1 MPKDILTITGQPE
14 FDLVVKNGT
23 LITADVTYPAD
34 VGVRSERIVAIG
46 QGLSGRQEIDASG
59 MLVTPGAVDVHVHL
73 QMPAGPGLVSS
84 DDFFTGT
91 RAAAFG
97 GTTTVIDFV
106 EAELDQSLV
115 EAIAARRA
123 QADGRVVVDYGLHM
137 TIAAADLAK
146 LDQVPTV
153 AQAGCASFK
162 LYLAYEGFQLDDGG
176 FLQALEAIRAAG
188 GLAIVHAENGDV
200 IRTLVDRYRAQGR
213 IEPLWHARSHPALME
228 GEAAGRAID
237 LATLAGTPLYIV
249 HASCAEV
256 VERVAAARARGL
268 PIYGETC
275 PHYLLLTEA
284 LYSRPGVEGA
294 LPVCSPP
301 LRSQADQTRLWDALG
316 RGELQVVATDHCPFV
331 RADKAPRRRD
341 KARGLHDFSQVPGG
355 LPGIEARFPLLF
367 AFGVGM
373 GRISLN
379 RWVDLCCTA
388 PARLFG
394 LERKG
399 AIAVGYDA
407 DLVIFDPQH
416 AVRLSAETL
425 HENVDWT
432 PFEGMEVAGWPVVTI
447 SRGEIIVKDGEFSG
461 TAGRGRFVER
471 KNVKP
476 KFCTKIG

>member
-1 MPKDILTITGQPE
+1 MRTTCK
-14 FDLVVKNGT
+14 FDLVIKNGT
-23 LITADVTYPAD
+23 LVTADVTYPAD
-34 VGVRSERIVAIG
+34 VGVRGERIAAIG

-59 MLVTPGAVDVHVHL
+59 MLVTPGAVDAHVHL

-97 GTTTVIDFV
+97 GATTVIDFV

-115 EAIAARRA
+115 EAVAARRA

-146 LDQVPTV
+146 LDQVPAV

-200 IRTLVDRYRAQGR
+200 IRTLVDLYRAQGR
-213 IEPLWHARSHPALME
+213 VEPRWHARSRPALME

-237 LATLAGTPLYIV
+237 LATLAGVPLYIV
-249 HASCAEV
+249 HASCAQV

-284 LYSRPGVEGA
+284 LYSRPGGEGA
-294 LPVCSPP
+294 LPICSPP
-301 LRSQADQTRLWDALG
+301 LRSEADQTRLWDALA

-331 RADKAPRRRD
+331 RADKE
-341 KARGLHDFSQVPGG
+341 RGLHDFDQIPGG
-355 LPGIEARFPLLF
+355 LPGIEARYALLF
-367 AFGVGM
+367 AFGVGTD
-373 GRISLN
+373 RISLN
-379 RWVDLCCTA
+379 RWVDVCCTA

-399 AIAVGYDA
+399 AIAIGYDA
-407 DLVIFDPQH
+407 DLVVFDPQR
-416 AVRLSAETL
+416 VMRLSAETL

-432 PFEGMEVAGWPVVTI
+432 PFEGMEVTGWPVVTI
-447 SRGEIIVKDGEFSG
+447 SRGKVIVKDGEFHG
-461 TAGRGRFVER
+461 TAGQGRFVER
-471 KNVKP
+471 KNVQHQMWQRDDGQL
-476 KFCTKIG
+476 IGRDT

>member
-1 MPKDILTITGQPE
+1 
-14 FDLVVKNGT
+14 
-23 LITADVTYPAD
+23 
-34 VGVRSERIVAIG
+34 
-46 QGLSGRQEIDASG
+46 

-146 LDQVPTV
+146 LDQVPAA

-162 LYLAYEGFQLDDGG
+162 LYLAYDGFQLDDGG

-188 GLAIVHAENGDV
+188 GLAMVHAENGDV

-213 IEPLWHARSHPALME
+213 IEPRWHARSRPALME

-249 HASCAEV
+249 HASCAQV

-275 PHYLLLTEA
+275 PHYLLLSEA
-284 LYSRPGVEGA
+284 LYSRPGVEGS
-294 LPVCSPP
+294 LPICSPP
-301 LRSQADQTRLWDALG
+301 LRSPADQTRLWDALA

-341 KARGLHDFSQVPGG
+341 KAPRRRDKAPHRRDKAPHRRDKARGLHDFGQVPGG
-355 LPGIEARFPLLF
+355 LPGIEARFALLF
-367 AFGVGM
+367 AFGVRM
-373 GRISLN
+373 DRISLSH
-379 RWVDLCCTA
+379 WVDLCCTA
-388 PARLFG
+388 PASLFG
-394 LERKG
+394 LQRKG

-407 DLVIFDPQH
+407 DLVVFDPQH
-416 AVRLSAETL
+416 RVRLSAETL

-432 PFEGMEVAGWPVVTI
+432 PFEGMEVTGWPVVTI
-447 SRGEIIVKDGEFSG
+447 SRGEVIVKDGEFRS
-461 TAGRGRFVER
+461 TAGQGRFVER
-471 KNVKP
+471 KNVHQVNHR
-476 KFCTKIG
+476 G